1 MDSPEMTPYGPSS
14 TAPVDDFFT
23 EQYND
28 APPSHFENFEL
39 APGLSDTNSLHDPGY
54 DNTMQ
59 FVDSAAYNSQSSGT
73 SPTSSSSS
81 STQHERHV
89 SSNSSRSAPLTEDD
103 SNRQMDSMFDF
114 TSASNSPGGDR
125 TQKSFQKPIR
135 GMAMPQHELSP
146 PQTEVQS
153 SQRYGDEGPS
163 TSPPAVSTTSTFKP
177 ENLGQHRRAETQ
189 LFESNPSPAFT
200 TSHVHNQSYSM
211 VAVPPPAARPG
222 FVSPNNFN
230 FPLNTIAPPVAAFPG
245 LSQSEQMLI
254 HKLTIEPIS
263 TKTRVET
270 QIPVKMTL
278 DPLPYGVTRIH
289 LPARTMAKS
298 KLIARPR
305 PNPSPDTLELD
316 VMPVCASAVKKPGAL
331 NRAYMMAQ
339 QKQPSS
345 SEGPQNNVNAIAK
358 VDPRD
363 GGPISICDGC
373 ITRERKRANRRIE
386 KEETAEDIMW
396 KQGEKDRI
404 VVFNES
410 EVMEWKPF
418 GSIDLNESSGKR
430 GKSGGKLKKSGEG
443 SQAPTFPP
451 GLGMPYHGLAKQI
464 RLPMR
469 ITCYC
474 RHQGEPEGF
483 QVIFTVKDYLGNC
496 IAQSISSP
504 ILITDDHKTSAP
516 QNEHSA
522 PELTEPSRLPNDSFW
537 PSAAPPSNMGPT
549 PHLFNPFQSHSTTE
563 LSSRSYNHPHPALHR
578 PSTSVTLQQYSN
590 IAPATS
596 MGFST
601 PSKNASYQTSATL
614 TPRNLSRQ
622 VSPSATSGPTAK
634 RRKASGSLHRPIP
647 NLSMT
652 RMHITDAADQE
663 HRPSISPSSS
673 SDASEAPAAASARA
687 APSQA
692 TPMTRQASLPIN
704 SEPMTGVSVS
714 RGSGTQSPR
723 PLQPFLPND
732 MNAHAQALHHSLLPL
747 TGASGR
753 PVTAPKVLDTIPK
766 DGPVAG
772 GIEVCIKGEG
782 FFNGLEVLFAD
793 SPATGL
799 IVQSSTVIFCT
810 IPPATEAGPVQVTLG
825 GRPQAEPRV
834 LFHYRATDEHDIMST
849 ALRILHYRTTRKWMD
864 PRDVALKI
872 IDGPQSNGQQSHSV
886 DAQYQKQLALSGLN
900 LESSILAVID
910 QIDQAGTSIAS
921 LYDLRQSNGQTMLH
935 LSASLGF
942 RQLAAGLLAR
952 GANPNCRDRN
962 GMSPMHMACLRG
974 HTAVIRMLLS
984 AGGDPTTR
992 SLLGLAP
999 IDMAMAQDVCLLMS
1013 SIEQH
1018 KRSRSLGATPVSYL
1032 SRTNSPA
1039 SIRSTTAMGFGEP
1052 INVGDIDVA
1061 IHNANL
1067 EAYRSHPVTP
1077 AQVWARSRRNSV
1089 AAQQQALLDGSAEHT
1104 TNDNHVV
1111 TAAAAMAAWRDNL
1124 ASQIHHFQ
1132 QSVQRTLPNLQ
1143 VPNLPPLPTFEGY
1156 QESPMLRR
1164 ISSLVPGRNAAP
1176 APPSYDEIYPD
1187 PLPSDVDVKKASTVT
1202 ALGDAV
1208 IDSRYAAV
1216 FDNLTVNQLEITDT
1230 DRPAMMRAIAEASTK
1245 LQKEQLRLAHAKNVK
1260 QLSNDRKL
1268 FFVW

>member
-1 MDSPEMTPYGPSS
+1 MVFSIQDDPFARSLPMMDSPEMTPYGPSS

-39 APGLSDTNSLHDPGY
+39 APGLPDTKPSHDPGY

-81 STQHERHV
+81 PTQHERHV

-103 SNRQMDSMFDF
+103 LNRQMDSMFDF
-114 TSASNSPGGDR
+114 TSASNSPGGGR

-163 TSPPAVSTTSTFKP
+163 TSPPTVSTTSTFKP
-177 ENLGQHRRAETQ
+177 ENLGQYRRAETQ

-200 TSHVHNQSYSM
+200 TSHVHNQSYNM
-211 VAVPPPAARPG
+211 VTAPPPAARPG

-230 FPLNTIAPPVAAFPG
+230 FPLNTIAPPVGAFPG
-245 LSQSEQMLI
+245 FSQSEQMLI

-278 DPLPYGVTRIH
+278 DPLPYGITKIH

-316 VMPVCASAVKKPGAL
+316 VMPVCASAMKKPGAL
-331 NRAYMMAQ
+331 SRAYMMAQ

-345 SEGPQNNVNAIAK
+345 SEGLQNNVNAIAK

-404 VVFNES
+404 VVFNEN

-418 GSIDLNESSGKR
+418 GSIDLNESAGKR

-443 SQAPTFPP
+443 SQTPTFPP

-464 RLPMR
+464 RLQMR

-496 IAQSISSP
+496 VAQSISSP

-522 PELTEPSRLPNDSFW
+522 PELTEPSRLPN
-537 PSAAPPSNMGPT
+537 
-549 PHLFNPFQSHSTTE
+549 
-563 LSSRSYNHPHPALHR
+563 
-578 PSTSVTLQQYSN
+578 
-590 IAPATS
+590 APA
-596 MGFST
+596 
-601 PSKNASYQTSATL
+601 
-614 TPRNLSRQ
+614 
-622 VSPSATSGPTAK
+622 
-634 RRKASGSLHRPIP
+634 
-647 NLSMT
+647 
-652 RMHITDAADQE
+652 D
-663 HRPSISPSSS
+663 
-673 SDASEAPAAASARA
+673 ASARA

-723 PLQPFLPND
+723 PLQPFLTND

-782 FFNGLEVLFAD
+782 FFNGLEVFFAD
-793 SPATGL
+793 SPATGSV
-799 IVQSSTVIFCT
+799 VQSSTVIFCT

-872 IDGPQSNGQQSHSV
+872 IDGP
-886 DAQYQKQLALSGLN
+886 
-900 LESSILAVID
+900 
-910 QIDQAGTSIAS
+910 
-921 LYDLRQSNGQTMLH
+921 
-935 LSASLGF
+935 
-942 RQLAAGLLAR
+942 
-952 GANPNCRDRN
+952 
-962 GMSPMHMACLRG
+962 
-974 HTAVIRMLLS
+974 
-984 AGGDPTTR
+984 
-992 SLLGLAP
+992 
-999 IDMAMAQDVCLLMS
+999 
-1013 SIEQH
+1013 
-1018 KRSRSLGATPVSYL
+1018 
-1032 SRTNSPA
+1032 
-1039 SIRSTTAMGFGEP
+1039 
-1052 INVGDIDVA
+1052 
-1061 IHNANL
+1061 
-1067 EAYRSHPVTP
+1067 
-1077 AQVWARSRRNSV
+1077 
-1089 AAQQQALLDGSAEHT
+1089 
-1104 TNDNHVV
+1104 
-1111 TAAAAMAAWRDNL
+1111 
-1124 ASQIHHFQ
+1124 
-1132 QSVQRTLPNLQ
+1132 
-1143 VPNLPPLPTFEGY
+1143 
-1156 QESPMLRR
+1156 
-1164 ISSLVPGRNAAP
+1164 
-1176 APPSYDEIYPD
+1176 
-1187 PLPSDVDVKKASTVT
+1187 
-1202 ALGDAV
+1202 
-1208 IDSRYAAV
+1208 
-1216 FDNLTVNQLEITDT
+1216 
-1230 DRPAMMRAIAEASTK
+1230 
-1245 LQKEQLRLAHAKNVK
+1245 
-1260 QLSNDRKL
+1260 
-1268 FFVW
+1268 

>member
-1 MDSPEMTPYGPSS
+1 
-14 TAPVDDFFT
+14 
-23 EQYND
+23 
-28 APPSHFENFEL
+28 
-39 APGLSDTNSLHDPGY
+39 
-54 DNTMQ
+54 
-59 FVDSAAYNSQSSGT
+59 
-73 SPTSSSSS
+73 
-81 STQHERHV
+81 
-89 SSNSSRSAPLTEDD
+89 
-103 SNRQMDSMFDF
+103 
-114 TSASNSPGGDR
+114 
-125 TQKSFQKPIR
+125 
-135 GMAMPQHELSP
+135 
-146 PQTEVQS
+146 
-153 SQRYGDEGPS
+153 
-163 TSPPAVSTTSTFKP
+163 
-177 ENLGQHRRAETQ
+177 
-189 LFESNPSPAFT
+189 
-200 TSHVHNQSYSM
+200 
-211 VAVPPPAARPG
+211 
-222 FVSPNNFN
+222 
-230 FPLNTIAPPVAAFPG
+230 
-245 LSQSEQMLI
+245 
-254 HKLTIEPIS
+254 
-263 TKTRVET
+263 
-270 QIPVKMTL
+270 
-278 DPLPYGVTRIH
+278 
-289 LPARTMAKS
+289 
-298 KLIARPR
+298 
-305 PNPSPDTLELD
+305 
-316 VMPVCASAVKKPGAL
+316 
-331 NRAYMMAQ
+331 
-339 QKQPSS
+339 
-345 SEGPQNNVNAIAK
+345 
-358 VDPRD
+358 
-363 GGPISICDGC
+363 
-373 ITRERKRANRRIE
+373 
-386 KEETAEDIMW
+386 
-396 KQGEKDRI
+396 
-404 VVFNES
+404 
-410 EVMEWKPF
+410 
-418 GSIDLNESSGKR
+418 
-430 GKSGGKLKKSGEG
+430 
-443 SQAPTFPP
+443 
-451 GLGMPYHGLAKQI
+451 
-464 RLPMR
+464 
-469 ITCYC
+469 
-474 RHQGEPEGF
+474 
-483 QVIFTVKDYLGNC
+483 
-496 IAQSISSP
+496 
-504 ILITDDHKTSAP
+504 
-516 QNEHSA
+516 
-522 PELTEPSRLPNDSFW
+522 
-537 PSAAPPSNMGPT
+537 
-549 PHLFNPFQSHSTTE
+549 
-563 LSSRSYNHPHPALHR
+563 
-578 PSTSVTLQQYSN
+578 
-590 IAPATS
+590 
-596 MGFST
+596 
-601 PSKNASYQTSATL
+601 
-614 TPRNLSRQ
+614 
-622 VSPSATSGPTAK
+622 
-634 RRKASGSLHRPIP
+634 
-647 NLSMT
+647 
-652 RMHITDAADQE
+652 
-663 HRPSISPSSS
+663 
-673 SDASEAPAAASARA
+673 
-687 APSQA
+687 
-692 TPMTRQASLPIN
+692 
-704 SEPMTGVSVS
+704 
-714 RGSGTQSPR
+714 
-723 PLQPFLPND
+723 

-1268 FFVW
+1268 FFVWILLYQRKYEFVLSSLAPLLPEDGGTSGQRDTGVE